1 MIKAMSGD
9 VGFVEINA
17 YNTEINP
24 VRTLFC
30 KKKFV
35 PNAFV
40 KVTNVFKKID
50 LNLQL
55 QRMDHYHL
63 QLIVCR

>member
-1 MIKAMSGD
+1 MWELLFMIKAMSGD

-40 KVTNVFKKID
+40 KVTNVFKK
-50 LNLQL
+50 N
-55 QRMDHYHL
+55 
-63 QLIVCR
+63 